1 MNPKGIAIPLL
12 LACVGASAGNMT
24 TGMSGTVHIAPA
36 HAGPQR
42 IGESGR
48 APMAGAAVQV
58 RNADNRVVARVV
70 TGADGQFL
78 APVPPGEYRLTVD
91 IGSAVL
97 PRCGEARAIV
107 QQGHVAQVEMECDS
121 GMR

>member
-1 MNPKGIAIPLL
+1 MTPGAFTKILL
-12 LACVGASAGNMT
+12 LACAGTSAGSVT
-24 TGMSGTVHIAPA
+24 TGVSGTVHIAPA

-48 APMAGAAVQV
+48 APMAAAAVQV
-58 RNADNRVVARVV
+58 RNAENRVVAHLV
-70 TGADGQFL
+70 TGADGTFS
-78 APVPPGEYRLTVD
+78 ASVPPGEYRLQVD
-91 IGSAVL
+91 VGNAVL

-107 QQGHVAQVEMECDS
+107 QEGQVAQVELECDS